1 MDDEHLIAAFLEE
14 RDPTL
19 FRELVERHQTRVFRL
34 VAAILGPFS
43 DLGAE
48 DVTQEVFLRVH
59 DRLGQFRGSAR
70 FSTWLHRIAWNEA
83 IDFRSTARFRMPH
96 VAIDVLVPTAA
107 PAGLDLD
114 ERQRRERIAA
124 AMESLPDLYRTVL
137 YLYYWDEASVE
148 EIAELIGAP
157 QGTVRSYLHRGRER
171 VGKLLER
178 EEMR

>member
-1 MDDEHLIAAFLEE
+1 MDDEQLIAAYLET
-14 RDPTL
+14 RDPGL
-19 FRELVERHQTRVFRL
+19 FRELVERHEARVFRL

-48 DVTQEVFLRVH
+48 DVTQEIFLRVH
-59 DRLGQFRGSAR
+59 ERLGQFRGGAK
-70 FSTWLHRIAWNEA
+70 FATWLHRIGWNEA

-96 VAIDVLVPTAA
+96 VGVDVLGARDA
-107 PAGLDLD
+107 SAEAEAS
-114 ERQRRERIAA
+114 ERQRQERVAL

-157 QGTVRSYLHRGRER
+157 RGTVRSYLHRGRER
-171 VGKLLER
+171 VAKMLEKEGLR
-178 EEMR
+178 